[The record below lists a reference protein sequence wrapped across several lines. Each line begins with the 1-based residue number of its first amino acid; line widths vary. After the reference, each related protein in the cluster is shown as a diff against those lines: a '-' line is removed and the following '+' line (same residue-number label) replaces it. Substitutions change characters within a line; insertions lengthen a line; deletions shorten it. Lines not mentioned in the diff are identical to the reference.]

1 MTTSGERI
9 KTNRKRA
16 GLTQEQLAKKI
27 GVSLMTVRRYEK
39 NERIIPDTVLQKI
52 ADALGVTVDYLLGR
66 TNQPNVRL
74 ATQEDIERYFG
85 RTSYITK
92 DGVSV
97 FAVKP
102 ESTDHDPK
110 KCNENYSKLCA
121 AFDRL
126 NETGQ
131 KKAVENVEDLAK
143 IPEYQKKNEPGQ
155 K

>member
-1 MTTSGERI
+1 MTIGEAIKAARI
-9 KTNRKRA
+9 KANM
-16 GLTQEQLAKKI
+16 TQATLAKKLNVTPQNI
-27 GVSLMTVRRYEK
+27 SQYERDLK
-39 NERIIPDTVLQKI
+39 KPKYETLQKI
-52 ADALGVTVDYLLGR
+52 ADALGVTVDYLSGH

-85 RTSYITK
+85 GVSYITE
-92 DGVSV
+92 DGVAV
-97 FAVKP
+97 LAVKP
-102 ESTDHDPK
+102 EPPDHDPK

-131 KKAVENVEDLAK
+131 KKAIENVEDLAK
-143 IPEYQKKNEPGQ
+143 IPEYQKKDEPAQ

>member
-1 MTTSGERI
+1 MTIGERI
-9 KTNRKRA
+9 KEARLNA
-16 GLTQEQLAKKI
+16 GITQRELAEKL
-27 GVSLMTVRRYEK
+27 GVSFVNISQWENGTRKPKYET
-39 NERIIPDTVLQKI
+39 RQKI

-85 RTSYITK
+85 RTSYITE
-92 DGVSV
+92 DGV
-97 FAVKP
+97 AVLAAKP
-102 ESTDHDPK
+102 DMSAHDLK

-143 IPEYQKKNEPGQ
+143 IPEYQKKDEPGQ

>member
-1 MTTSGERI
+1 MTIGERI
-9 KTNRKRA
+9 KEARLNA
-16 GLTQEQLAKKI
+16 GITQRELSEKL
-27 GVSLMTVRRYEK
+27 GVSFVNISQWENGTRKPKYET
-39 NERIIPDTVLQKI
+39 RQKI

-85 RTSYITK
+85 RTSYITE
-92 DGVSV
+92 DGV
-97 FAVKP
+97 AVLAAKP
-102 ESTDHDPK
+102 DMSAHDLK

-131 KKAVENVEDLAK
+131 KKAIENVEDLAK
-143 IPEYQKKNEPGQ
+143 IPEYQKKDEPSQ